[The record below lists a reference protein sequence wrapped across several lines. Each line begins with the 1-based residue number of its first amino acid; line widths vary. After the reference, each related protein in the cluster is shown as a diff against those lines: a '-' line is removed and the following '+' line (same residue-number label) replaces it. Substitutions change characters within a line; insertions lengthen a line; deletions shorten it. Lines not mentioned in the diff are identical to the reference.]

1 MAYVLGLFATD
12 GAVGKNRAVLTS
24 TDLELVEKTKAL
36 MRTDHPIRVVSPR
49 GISRKI
55 QYRLDVSSSVFVAGL
70 EKHGIVATKS
80 LTLRFPQMPDD
91 CIRHF
96 LRGCWDGDGSFYY
109 ERRGQKFR
117 GSYVSG
123 SRQFIERF
131 VDSLRNIGICKWVL
145 HDGRH
150 VKTSEPIS
158 IYTLN
163 RGNSTSYSFRLSG
176 DNAIS
181 FGLFL
186 YESVPESM
194 YLKRKH
200 DIFRNALLREMHPA
214 AGTREA
220 SGFKE
225 VL

>member
-36 MRTDHPIRVVSPR
+36 MRTDHPIRAVSPR

-55 QYRLDVSSSVFVAGL
+55 QYRLDISSSVFVAGL

-80 LTLRFPQMPDD
+80 LILRFPQMPDD

-109 ERRGQKFR
+109 EKRGQKFR
-117 GSYVSG
+117 ASYVSG

-131 VDSLRNIGICKWVL
+131 IDSLRNIGICKWVL
-145 HDGRH
+145 QDGRH

-163 RGNSTSYSFRLSG
+163 RGKSTSYSFRLSG

-181 FGLFL
+181 EGVSLVVGGERRFVSF
-186 YESVPESM
+186 YATSC
-194 YLKRKH
+194 
-200 DIFRNALLREMHPA
+200 
-214 AGTREA
+214 
-220 SGFKE
+220 
-225 VL
+225 